1 MELVANYLIAGGCEE
16 ILNECREE
24 LRRFEAGYAW
34 LKRQEYIVEGIEG
47 TEEWLGDEDV
57 EI

>member
-1 MELVANYLIAGGCEE
+1 MELVTNYLVTGGCEE
-16 ILNECREE
+16 ILNECHEE
-24 LRRFEAGYAW
+24 LWTFEAGYAW
-34 LKRQEYIVEGIEG
+34 LKRQGYVVEGIEG